1 MEINQACCL
10 SGLCL
15 HVLYNGAL
23 TQITANVIAL
33 VDVLRVL
40 LDDSCADDAQSC
52 VVVTADKWRC
62 TVIVAVAVA
71 VVIHVFPELYQPSS
85 IF

>member
-23 TQITANVIAL
+23 MQMMAIVIAL
-33 VDVLRVL
+33 VDGLRVL
-40 LDDSCADDAQSC
+40 FDDTCADDAQSY
-52 VVVTADKWRC
+52 VVVTADK
-62 TVIVAVAVA
+62 
-71 VVIHVFPELYQPSS
+71 
-85 IF
+85 